1 MRTAAI
7 ALTALLA
14 PGLAFASPTEPT
26 SSVTGSSSPE
36 ITGTQAD
43 ELAKEEY
50 EGYLPDRPHPQ
61 SQAAGQPQFGMPA
74 PPPPLRVGVNI
85 GLGTHIPVAGD
96 IELIDGRR
104 EFTGTFDFGGALFF
118 AFQNVFQLDI
128 MARGGFGGVSAD
140 LYEERYRYSDLQT
153 RHLWV
158 GGHARFFP
166 VDFGGM
172 QPFASVMLGADRVFA
187 ARMEGTG
194 VYECEDNGWS
204 VRCEEEEERTFAAGY
219 WGNSIGLGG
228 GLRFAQPG
236 GPLAFTAEGLW
247 IRNHYGV
254 RTESDFANTR
264 LDSTAP
270 TTWNLGLLFMVHLHL
285 N

>member
-1 MRTAAI
+1 MRIAAI
-7 ALTALLA
+7 ALTSLFV
-14 PGLAFASPTEPT
+14 PGLAFATPAASDVDTAGWAAPGV
-26 SSVTGSSSPE
+26 SDSFD
-36 ITGTQAD
+36 D
-43 ELAKEEY
+43 ELAKEDY

-61 SQAAGQPQFGMPA
+61 SQAAGQPQFGVPA
-74 PPPPLRVGVNI
+74 PPPPLRVGLNL

-96 IELIDGRR
+96 TAMIDGRR

-118 AFQNVFQLDI
+118 AFHNMFQLDI
-128 MARGGFGGVSAD
+128 AARGGFGGLSAD

-166 VDFGGM
+166 IDIGGI
-172 QPFASVMLGADRVFA
+172 QPFASLQLGADRVFA

-194 VYECEDNGWS
+194 VYECEDNGWT

-228 GLRFAQPG
+228 GLRVAQPG
-236 GPLAFTAEGLW
+236 GPLAFTAEGMW
-247 IRNHYGV
+247 MRNNYGV
-254 RTESDFANTR
+254 RTESDVGNTR
-264 LDSTAP
+264 LMDTAP
-270 TTWNLGLLFMVHLHL
+270 TTWNFGLLFLVHLHL